1 MNIAVVDDLE
11 SEREK
16 LKACLEEYIQSSR
29 IHCHVRVFENAD
41 ELLEN
46 YKPLLYTVIFL
57 DIYMPGRN
65 GIEAANEIRAV
76 DSDTILVFLTD
87 SMEHMPEAFNC
98 HAYDYIQKPA
108 KPERIKKIMD
118 EITRSQTRADK
129 ELTFICDRESYSL
142 PYKDIVAL
150 CSAGHYLEISDKN
163 GNTYTTRMTF
173 ATVSKE
179 FESENRFLLINRGI
193 LVNMDYILNFGNGM
207 CHLEGNI
214 SMPSNVRNSKNIEEI
229 WHNYLFSKLRRKS
242 MERSINR

>member
-1 MNIAVVDDLE
+1 MNVAIVDDLQ

-16 LKACLEEYIQSSR
+16 LKACLDEYIQSSR
-29 IHCHVRVFENAD
+29 IHCNIRVFKSAD

-46 YKPLLYTVIFL
+46 YRPLQYTIIFL
-57 DIYMPGRN
+57 DIYMPGKD
-65 GIEAANEIRAV
+65 GIEAANEIRHI
-76 DSDTILVFLTD
+76 DSDTILIFLTD

-108 KPERIKKIMD
+108 EPERIRRIMD
-118 EITRSQTRADK
+118 EITKSQTRAEK
-129 ELTFICDRESYSL
+129 ELTFISDRESISL

-150 CSAGHYLEISDKN
+150 CSAGHYLEISDRN

-173 ATVSKE
+173 ATVSSE
-179 FESENRFLLINRGI
+179 FENENRFLLINRGI
-193 LVNMDYILNFGNGM
+193 LVNMDYILNFNNGM

-214 SMPSNVRNSKNIEEI
+214 SMPANVRNSKNIEEI